1 MMATKK
7 TVYEAPA
14 PASDKKKALQTALA
28 QIDKNFGKGTVMR
41 LGDRPEMNVEAIP
54 TGSLALDAALGIGG
68 VPKGRIIEIYGPES
82 SGKTT
87 LALHILAEAQKRG
100 GEVAFVDAEHA
111 LDPVYAAAL
120 GVDTDNLLVSQPD
133 TGEQALEITDAL
145 VRSGAVDAVVVDSVA
160 ALVPKQEIEGEM
172 GDTFVGLQARLMSQA
187 LRKLAGTIAKTN
199 CVVIFINQLRMKIG
213 VMYGNPETT
222 TGGNALKFYSSVRLD
237 VRRIESIKEGNN
249 VIGNK
254 TRVKVVKNKV
264 APPFREAVFEIL
276 YGKGISKWGELVDLA
291 VQLDIIQKS
300 GSWFSMGDE
309 RIGQGANSVKDYL
322 IANPDIAEK
331 VEAEVRENL
340 WKLNNGAPKAP
351 AKAAD
356 KAVAVSADDF
366 DDEG

>member
-1 MMATKK
+1 MATKK

-187 LRKLAGTIAKTN
+187 LRKLAGNISKTN

>member
-1 MMATKK
+1 MATKK
-7 TVYEAPA
+7 TAYEAPT

-87 LALHILAEAQKRG
+87 LALHILAEAQKMG

-120 GVDTDNLLVSQPD
+120 GVDIDNLLVSQPD

-187 LRKLAGTIAKTN
+187 LRKLAGTINKTN
-199 CVVIFINQLRMKIG
+199 RVVIFINQLRMKIG

-237 VRRIESIKEGNN
+237 VRRVEAIKEGGN

-264 APPFREAVFEIL
+264 APPFREAVFEIM
-276 YGKGISKWGELVDLA
+276 YGQGISKWGELVDLA
-291 VQLDIIQKS
+291 VQYDIVQKS

-309 RIGQGANSVKDYL
+309 RIGQGANSVKEYL
-322 IANPDIAEK
+322 MANPEIAEK
-331 VEAEVRENL
+331 VEAQVRE
-340 WKLNNGAPKAP
+340 KLLSASSAAPKAP
-351 AKAAD
+351 AKAAQ

-366 DDEG
+366 DDED